1 MIKIWSSEVDI
12 DDYKDYLEECFPG
25 VTDDDEKYKIVSEL
39 NEVYLDDERINLRI
53 DVGSQIIE
61 VADLGFWNGR
71 RQGYHLIT
79 SGLLSDIFNFHGC
92 DDATFFIEDGELR
105 STLYHH
111 DGHHNIVY
119 RKVKNMK
126 KFHEMPLDEFVRKY
140 TESLADAVKKVYGWK
155 E

>member
-1 MIKIWSSEVDI
+1 MYKIWSSEVNI
-12 DDYKDYLEECFPG
+12 EEYKDFL
-25 VTDDDEKYKIVSEL
+25 DDCYPEADEYDRYNIVSEL
-39 NEVYLDDERINLRI
+39 NKEYLDDERMNLSI
-53 DVGSQIIE
+53 DVGSPIIE

-79 SGLLSDIFNFHGC
+79 SGLLSDVFNFHGC

-119 RKVKNMK
+119 RKVKDMDRL
-126 KFHEMPLDEFVRKY
+126 HEMPLDEFVSKY

>member
-1 MIKIWSSEVDI
+1 MVKIWSSEVNI
-12 DDYKDYLEECFPG
+12 EEYKDFL
-25 VTDDDEKYKIVSEL
+25 DDCHPEADEYDKYNIVSEL
-39 NEVYLDDERINLRI
+39 NKEYLDDKRVNLRI
-53 DVGSQIIE
+53 DVGSPIIE

-71 RQGYHLIT
+71 TQGYHLIT
-79 SGLLSDIFNFHGC
+79 SGILSDIFNFHGC

-126 KFHEMPLDEFVRKY
+126 KFHEMPLDEFVSKY
-140 TESLADAVKKVYGWK
+140 TESLADVVKKVYGW

>member
-1 MIKIWSSEVDI
+1 MIKIWSSEVNI
-12 DDYKDYLEECFPG
+12 EEYKDFL
-25 VTDDDEKYKIVSEL
+25 DDCYPEADEYDKYNIVSEL
-39 NEVYLDDERINLRI
+39 NKEYLDDERMNLRI
-53 DVGSQIIE
+53 DVGSPIIE

-79 SGLLSDIFNFHGC
+79 SGLLSDVFNFHGC

-126 KFHEMPLDEFVRKY
+126 KFHKVSLDEFVRKY
-140 TESLADAVKKVYGWK
+140 TESLADVVKKVYGW

>member
-1 MIKIWSSEVDI
+1 MYKIWSSEVNI
-12 DDYKDYLEECFPG
+12 EEYKDFL
-25 VTDDDEKYKIVSEL
+25 DDCYPEADEYDRYNIVSEL
-39 NEVYLDDERINLRI
+39 NKEYLDDERVNLRI
-53 DVGSQIIE
+53 DVGSPIIE

-79 SGLLSDIFNFHGC
+79 SGILSDIFNSHGC

-140 TESLADAVKKVYGWK
+140 TESLADAVKKVYGW

>member
-1 MIKIWSSEVDI
+1 MYKIWSSEVNI
-12 DDYKDYLEECFPG
+12 EEYKDYLEEFFPG
-25 VTDDDEKYKIVSEL
+25 VADDDEKYNIVSEL
-39 NEVYLDDERINLRI
+39 NKEYLDDERMNLRI
-53 DVGSQIIE
+53 DVGSPIIE

-71 RQGYHLIT
+71 TQGYHLIT
-79 SGLLSDIFNFHGC
+79 SGILSDIFNSHGC

-140 TESLADAVKKVYGWK
+140 TESLADAVKKVYGW

>member
-1 MIKIWSSEVDI
+1 MMYRIWSSEVNI
-12 DDYKDYLEECFPG
+12 EEYKDFL
-25 VTDDDEKYKIVSEL
+25 DDCYPEADEYDRYNIVSEL
-39 NEVYLDDERINLRI
+39 NKEYLDDERVNLRI
-53 DVGSQIIE
+53 DVGSPIIE

-79 SGLLSDIFNFHGC
+79 SGLLSDVFNFHGC

-126 KFHEMPLDEFVRKY
+126 KFHEMPLGEFVRKY
-140 TESLADAVKKVYGWK
+140 TESLADAVKKVHGW

>member
-1 MIKIWSSEVDI
+1 MIKIWSSEVNI
-12 DDYKDYLEECFPG
+12 EEYKDFL
-25 VTDDDEKYKIVSEL
+25 DDCYPEADEYDKYNIVSEL
-39 NEVYLDDERINLRI
+39 NKEYLDDERMNLGI
-53 DVGSQIIE
+53 DVGSPIIE

-126 KFHEMPLDEFVRKY
+126 KFHKVSLDEFVRKY
-140 TESLADAVKKVYGWK
+140 TESLADVVKKVYGW